1 MSKKDIFGDEETLNT
16 REDFEQ
22 MLNDSF
28 TGGARRLKTG
38 DNVRGEILSIG
49 KEEAFMSTG
58 TPVDGAIPVRELL
71 DDKKQL
77 KYKVGDV
84 IDAKVVRVREGEILL
99 KPAGS
104 LSSSGDLESL
114 EDAFDME
121 LPVEGRVTEAV
132 KGGFRV
138 QIQGKMAFCPIS
150 QIDSKFVKEGAE
162 FIGQK
167 FDFIITQ
174 FEERGRNIVVSR
186 RKILDL
192 KKAES
197 EGEFLQKHK
206 MGDILH
212 GKISRIEKYG
222 AFVELNSGID
232 GLIPISE
239 LAWGRINDPSEI
251 VRLGQ
256 EVDVSLLRATEE
268 GDRLRISL
276 SLKQA
281 GGEGD
286 PWMKVPMRYPVGS
299 QHEGTIERKET
310 YGLFVNLA
318 PGITGL
324 LPRSKW
330 RDRIDGGQFDNRKK
344 GERLLIQID
353 EINLEDKRL
362 TLTPPDEATD
372 LSWQQHSGSGKSGLG
387 TMADLLKDFKPSKK

>member
-1 MSKKDIFGDEETLNT
+1 MSKKDIFGDEEAGST

-22 MLNDSF
+22 MLNESF
-28 TGGARRLKTG
+28 TGGTRKLKTG
-38 DNVRGEILSIG
+38 DNLRGQILSIG
-49 KEEAFMSTG
+49 KEEAFVSTG

-71 DDKKQL
+71 DDKKEL
-77 KYKVGDV
+77 KYKVGDM
-84 IDAKVVRVREGEILL
+84 IDIKVVRVREGEILL

-104 LSSSGDLESL
+104 LSSSGDLDSL

-162 FIGQK
+162 YIGQK
-167 FDFIITQ
+167 YDFIITQ

-197 EGEFLQKHK
+197 EGEFLQKAK
-206 MGDILH
+206 IGDILH
-212 GKISRIEKYG
+212 GKITRMERYG
-222 AFVELNSGID
+222 AFVSLDNGLD

-251 VRLGQ
+251 VQLGQ
-256 EVDVSLLRATEE
+256 EVDVALLRATEE
-268 GDRLRISL
+268 GDRVKISL

-286 PWMKVPMRYPVGS
+286 PWMKVPVRYPVGS

-324 LPRSKW
+324 MPKSKW
-330 RDRIDGGQFDNRKK
+330 RDLIDGGKYESKKK
-344 GERLLIQID
+344 GEKVMIQID

-362 TLTPPDEATD
+362 TLSPPNEATD
-372 LSWQQHSGSGKSGLG
+372 MSWQQHSGSGKTGLG
-387 TMADLLKDFKPSKK
+387 TMADLLKDFKPNKK